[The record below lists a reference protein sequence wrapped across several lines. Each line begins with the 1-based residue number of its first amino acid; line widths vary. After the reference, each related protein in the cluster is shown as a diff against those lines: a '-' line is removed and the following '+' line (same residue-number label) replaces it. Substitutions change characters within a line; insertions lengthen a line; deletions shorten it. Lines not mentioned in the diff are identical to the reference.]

1 MASTHLGACTPL
13 ASQFYLHKHKFKC
26 PILLETAPF
35 GRTTKIGNG
44 GVSLRI
50 RASSDGGG
58 GGSYLGMWKK
68 AVENEK
74 KAVEFQKIVEN
85 SAKVDVDETNVE
97 SVENL
102 EKKSQEFEKILEVS
116 KEERDRIQ
124 RIQVIDRAAAAIAAA
139 RALLK
144 ESGLKDSG
152 SGDVNTEPGSGGVR
166 AETVL
171 GGLRTESN
179 SGTIEAPEKGEGKGL
194 NFVLL

>member
-26 PILLETAPF
+26 PIHLETAPF
-35 GRTTKIGNG
+35 GRTIKIGNG
-44 GVSLRI
+44 GISLRI

-58 GGSYLGMWKK
+58 GDSYLGMWKK

-74 KAVEFQKIVEN
+74 KAVGFQKIVEN

-144 ESGLKDSG
+144 ESGLKKDSG
-152 SGDVNTEPGSGGVR
+152 SGDVNTEPGTGGVR
-166 AETVL
+166 AEPGL
-171 GGLRTESN
+171 GGLRTEPN
-179 SGTIEAPEKGEGKGL
+179 SGTIEAPEEGKAL